1 MAPPTRLTQTLCALT
16 TQLFRCRGLA
26 PTPPGAERFNR
37 RELLF
42 WALFIAL
49 GAGWY
54 FLHWGP
60 VRERNAMLSGRL
72 TVLEAQRRAE
82 ELQLARVRR
91 ESLTLER
98 GWPDAWERAARARLG
113 WLKPGEAV
121 NLSAWLRAHPGWDP
135 GNCSAA
141 RSIAEATRTCAPRT
155 RAAAAAP
162 SSSRAP
168 RTRAAAAAPS
178 SSRAP
183 RTRAAAASPAASHT
197 ARAGAQRTA
206 RPAGPVVAV
215 APGRGPER

>member
-42 WALFIAL
+42 WILFIAL

-54 FLHWGP
+54 FLHWQP
-60 VRERNAMLSGRL
+60 VRQRNAMLSGRL
-72 TVLEAQRRAE
+72 TVLEAQRHAE

-91 ESLTLER
+91 EILTLER
-98 GWPDAWERAARARLG
+98 GKPDAWERAARAKLG

-121 NLSAWLRAHPGWDP
+121 DVAVWLRAHPGWDC
-135 GNCSAA
+135 GSCAA
-141 RSIAEATRTCAPRT
+141 VRAMAQAANNRAPRP

-162 SSSRAP
+162 
-168 RTRAAAAAPS
+168 
-178 SSRAP
+178 
-183 RTRAAAASPAASHT
+183 AASRT

-206 RPAGPVVAV
+206 RPAGPVVAL
-215 APGRGPER
+215 APGRVPGR